1 MHVYSGNAS
10 VRASRSGVYAAE
22 KCARARRMA
31 KRKLPVLAASVEG
44 GEEGAQGS
52 FGAWVGVAFL
62 CALLAWLVLASLANM
77 LAGAVFV
84 RMPARV
90 PDALEPMGM
99 AASLAVF
106 AVPHALAF
114 FLSAA
119 GSAYVVGKF
128 GPLQTETAVRVGVGL
143 LVVVGASVAAFSSP
157 AAALLS
163 AGVLLGLAYFAVRI
177 GFRRGRPR

>member
-1 MHVYSGNAS
+1 
-10 VRASRSGVYAAE
+10 
-22 KCARARRMA
+22 MA
-31 KRKLPVLAASVEG
+31 KRKLPVLAAPVDG

-84 RMPARV
+84 RLPARV
-90 PDALEPMGM
+90 SDAVEPRGM

-106 AVPHALAF
+106 VVPHALAF

-119 GSAYVVGKF
+119 ASAFVVGKF

-163 AGVLLGLAYFAVRI
+163 AGILLGLGYFAVRT